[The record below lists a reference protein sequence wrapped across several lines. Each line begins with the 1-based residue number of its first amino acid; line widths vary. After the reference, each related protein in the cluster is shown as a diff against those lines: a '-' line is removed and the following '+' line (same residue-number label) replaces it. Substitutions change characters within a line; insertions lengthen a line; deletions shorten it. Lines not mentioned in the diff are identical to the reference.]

1 MDSDLHLRKVL
12 MRHNISLDKKSTP
25 KGLVERVSGLIRE
38 SCGGKAS
45 LRDLFLR
52 WDLNR
57 DGWVD
62 AEELQEI
69 GSAGGFQLKPEEA
82 EEICCYFSND
92 KKMAKMS
99 YDKFVSFVYKKD
111 AREDKQPIHR
121 KHTEQLRRRLR

>member
-1 MDSDLHLRKVL
+1 MDSDQHIRKVL
-12 MRHNISLDKKSTP
+12 MRHNISMDKERTP
-25 KGLVERVSGLIRE
+25 ASLVERVSGLIRE

-62 AEELQEI
+62 AEELLEI
-69 GSAGGFQLKPEEA
+69 GSAGGFQLNPEEA

-92 KKMAKMS
+92 KKVAKMS
-99 YDKFVSFVYKKD
+99 YDKFVSFVYK
-111 AREDKQPIHR
+111 EDTAENDQPIH
-121 KHTEQLRRRLR
+121 KKYTEQLRHRLR